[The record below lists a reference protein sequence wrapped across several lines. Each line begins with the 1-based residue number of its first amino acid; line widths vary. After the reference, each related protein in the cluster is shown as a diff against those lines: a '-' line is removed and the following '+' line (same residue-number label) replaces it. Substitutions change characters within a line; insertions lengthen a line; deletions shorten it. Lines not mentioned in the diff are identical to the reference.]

1 MIPTAG
7 NDAAPQPVRPAMK
20 RRFAAAAAAV
30 LTVVAAAGCDG
41 RAARP
46 SPGPAPAATSV
57 APTIAPVDGPV
68 PFTVKLGAGQRL
80 IPLSSGAQGC
90 PGVDTRV
97 YLGDSRLVR
106 FTAYATS
113 CPLPTDTRRING
125 RHGVYRSTADI
136 PADLR
141 AGATS
146 IQTPLGEATAFTQDY
161 SEYTNSANHYREP
174 VVVITLAR
182 PADPSYQA
190 LTVIAEKGTLPMD
203 ELATVLRERLVAP

>member
-1 MIPTAG
+1 M
-7 NDAAPQPVRPAMK
+7 
-20 RRFAAAAAAV
+20 RRTFAAAAVVTV
-30 LTVVAAAGCDG
+30 LAAAGCDG
-41 RAARP
+41 AVPPRP
-46 SPGPAPAATSV
+46 KPEPTEAS
-57 APTIAPVDGPV
+57 APTTAPVGGPV
-68 PFTVKLGAGQRL
+68 PFSVSLRAGQRL
-80 IPLSSGAQGC
+80 IPQSPGAQGC

-97 YLGDSRLVR
+97 RLGDGRLVR

-113 CPLPTDTRRING
+113 CPLPSDTRRING

-161 SEYTNSANHYREP
+161 SEYTNSANHYTEP
-174 VVVITLAR
+174 VAVITLAR
-182 PADPSYQA
+182 PVDPAYQT

-203 ELATVLRERLVAP
+203 ELTTVLREQLLAP

>member
-1 MIPTAG
+1 M
-7 NDAAPQPVRPAMK
+7 R
-20 RRFAAAAAAV
+20 RRFAAVAAA
-30 LTVVAAAGCDG
+30 LTVLAAAGCDG

-46 SPGPAPAATSV
+46 SPGPELTAASA
-57 APTIAPVDGPV
+57 APTTAPVEGPV
-68 PFTVKLGAGQRL
+68 PFSVKLGAGQRL
-80 IPLSSGAQGC
+80 IPLSPGAQGC
-90 PGVDTRV
+90 PGVDTRM
-97 YLGDSRLVR
+97 YLGGSRLVR

-113 CPLPTDTRRING
+113 CPLPSDTRRING

-161 SEYTNSANHYREP
+161 SEYTNSSNHYREP

-182 PADPSYQA
+182 PADPSYQT

-203 ELATVLRERLVAP
+203 ELATVLREQLLAP